1 MLQPYT
7 TDLAI
12 AKEQKSVVIKKDLFR
27 NQNTKVY
34 LDVCSLQ
41 DEGSRNSSEQ
51 KETLLFLSWRGG
63 TLDLFLSYS

>member
-27 NQNTKVY
+27 NKETKVY

-63 TLDLFLSYS
+63 TLDLFLSYP

>member
-12 AKEQKSVVIKKDLFR
+12 AKEQKPVVIKKDLFR
-27 NQNTKVY
+27 NQETKVY

-51 KETLLFLSWRGG
+51 KKTLFFLSWHGG
-63 TLDLFLSYS
+63 TLDLFLSSP